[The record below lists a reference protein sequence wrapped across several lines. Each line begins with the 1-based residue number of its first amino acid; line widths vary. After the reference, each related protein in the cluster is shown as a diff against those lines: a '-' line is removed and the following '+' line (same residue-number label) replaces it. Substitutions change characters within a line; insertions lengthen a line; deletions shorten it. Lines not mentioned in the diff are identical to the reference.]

1 MIQILLTDE
10 YTQGISKFMML
21 TQRQPKVITG
31 KLKRNYST
39 CMNNR
44 NIKKKCVEPFERV
57 YDGLHGLVSSWRNI
71 RL

>member
-1 MIQILLTDE
+1 MSSPNYFCLWMDKFIWFMIQILLTDE

-44 NIKKKCVEPFERV
+44 NIKKMC
-57 YDGLHGLVSSWRNI
+57 GTI
-71 RL
+71 